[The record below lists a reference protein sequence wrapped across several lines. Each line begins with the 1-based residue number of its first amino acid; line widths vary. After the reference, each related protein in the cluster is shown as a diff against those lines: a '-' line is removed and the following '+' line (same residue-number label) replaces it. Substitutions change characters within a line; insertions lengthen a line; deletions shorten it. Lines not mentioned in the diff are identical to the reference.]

1 MKYLLKK
8 NNKYTWKRSGKSDSS
23 ETSKLFSRPL
33 LSPDSC
39 DSAEGRGCWF
49 KAAAVAGGIFHSQD
63 SHKPPAHAKQVLKSP
78 YICAFTKESTLSP
91 GNNRENI
98 DDFIKI
104 CTECADFVCLVR
116 SWNQRSFI
124 WEETWGSTAALGSFF
139 RLLVWSESLPPHL
152 VGAGEGIL
160 GSCTGKTSAPDEANP
175 AGACLSVHS
184 RSALPSSGSHA
195 HIHPELSWPPRWT
208 QRTNVFIWGTPT
220 TCNTDL
226 KLTLKSITCIDRG
239 LIFLSEDKKGFRQ
252 TLRYSQVQHTVTLVN
267 QDYAFQC

>member
-1 MKYLLKK
+1 MCRFCLFGPKLEPEIIYL
-8 NNKYTWKRSGKSDSS
+8 
-23 ETSKLFSRPL
+23 
-33 LSPDSC
+33 
-39 DSAEGRGCWF
+39 RGDVRLNCC
-49 KAAAVAGGIFHSQD
+49 VGIIF
-63 SHKPPAHAKQVLKSP
+63 P
-78 YICAFTKESTLSP
+78 TL
-91 GNNRENI
+91 G
-98 DDFIKI
+98 
-104 CTECADFVCLVR
+104 
-116 SWNQRSFI
+116 
-124 WEETWGSTAALGSFF
+124 
-139 RLLVWSESLPPHL
+139 LVWESPPPHL

-195 HIHPELSWPPRWT
+195 HIHPELSWPPRWA

-252 TLRYSQVQHTVTLVN
+252 ALRYSQVQHTVTLVN

>member
-1 MKYLLKK
+1 MIPARLPNFFHVHCSVQIHVIVRRGGVAGLKPPQLRGEYFTPRTAINHQHMQNKLLSRLIFARLLKK
-8 NNKYTWKRSGKSDSS
+8 ALSAL
-23 ETSKLFSRPL
+23 ETIVKISMTS
-33 LSPDSC
+33 
-39 DSAEGRGCWF
+39 
-49 KAAAVAGGIFHSQD
+49 
-63 SHKPPAHAKQVLKSP
+63 LKSVLNVQ
-78 YICAFTKESTLSP
+78 ILF
-91 GNNRENI
+91 
-98 DDFIKI
+98 
-104 CTECADFVCLVR
+104 
-116 SWNQRSFI
+116 
-124 WEETWGSTAALGSFF
+124 
-139 RLLVWSESLPPHL
+139 VWSEVGTRDHLFERRREAQLLRWDHFSDSWSGLRVSPPHL

-226 KLTLKSITCIDRG
+226 KLTLKPITCIDRG